1 MTVLV
6 TGASGSIGPSAIRAF
21 RRSFPEVRAY
31 VRRPDAAEALRD
43 LGAKVAVGEA
53 DDVETLTTA
62 MYGTFTVCH
71 LIGAIDVPGEEDLRF
86 ANAGSVEVAL
96 EAAERAGVRRF
107 LFLSSPGAET
117 SSDHPFL
124 RAKSEAESMIA
135 ASGLEHAI
143 VRCAHVYGPGPGLWF
158 STALELALLDPPAV
172 VGAPDTSLA
181 PVFVE
186 DVADVLAAADDRD
199 GTVAG
204 TWDLQ
209 GPEVITAAGFVAL
222 VDPEAAAPRAID
234 PTTAGELSGLLGRP
248 VSLAAV
254 RFLSSPSRAGGPDAA
269 EEFGVARTSLEDG
282 LRRTIERSVDVR
294 LERWTS

>member
-172 VGAPDTSLA
+172 VGAPDERRRLLERRSQSPSGEVVPDAT
-181 PVFVE
+181 
-186 DVADVLAAADDRD
+186 DDR
-199 GTVAG
+199 T
-204 TWDLQ
+204 
-209 GPEVITAAGFVAL
+209 
-222 VDPEAAAPRAID
+222 
-234 PTTAGELSGLLGRP
+234 
-248 VSLAAV
+248 
-254 RFLSSPSRAGGPDAA
+254 
-269 EEFGVARTSLEDG
+269 LEDG
-282 LRRTIERSVDVR
+282 ALSRTGYTARIRKYGMAPKYAKDGYVNDQKSPNCASVTQMIARARSLRTSTRKVGRQKHEQQQATNTIANI
-294 LERWTS
+294 